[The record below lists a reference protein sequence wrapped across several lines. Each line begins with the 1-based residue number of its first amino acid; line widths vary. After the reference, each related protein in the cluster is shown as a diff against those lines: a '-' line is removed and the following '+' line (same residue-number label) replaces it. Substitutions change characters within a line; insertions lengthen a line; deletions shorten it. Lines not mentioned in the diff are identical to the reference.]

1 MGTVIELI
9 DPNFCIV
16 NFAVVAVLFLSLF
29 FCFFFLFFFCFF
41 LFFVFV
47 FLLFSSLF
55 VFFIYLFFKGKGER
69 VHLNLKNAQSDQFNQ
84 KLLSFA

>member
-1 MGTVIELI
+1 MGAVIELI

-29 FCFFFLFFFCFF
+29 FCFFFLFFCCCLF
-41 LFFVFV
+41 LV

>member
-29 FCFFFLFFFCFF
+29 SFFFLFLFCFF
-41 LFFVFV
+41 YCLVVCLCFCFSYIH
-47 FLLFSSLF
+47 FLRGRE
-55 VFFIYLFFKGKGER
+55 KG
-69 VHLNLKNAQSDQFNQ
+69 LI
-84 KLLSFA
+84 

>member
-29 FCFFFLFFFCFF
+29 SFFFLFLLCFFYCLVVCLCFCFSYIHF
-41 LFFVFV
+41 LRGRE
-47 FLLFSSLF
+47 
-55 VFFIYLFFKGKGER
+55 KG
-69 VHLNLKNAQSDQFNQ
+69 LI
-84 KLLSFA
+84 

>member
-29 FCFFFLFFFCFF
+29 SVFLVFWF
-41 LFFVFV
+41 LFFVCFFTV
-47 FLLFSSLF
+47 CLCFCFSYIHFLRGGE
-55 VFFIYLFFKGKGER
+55 KG
-69 VHLNLKNAQSDQFNQ
+69 LI
-84 KLLSFA
+84 

>member
-29 FCFFFLFFFCFF
+29 SFFFLFFFLCF
-41 LFFVFV
+41 

-55 VFFIYLFFKGKGER
+55 VFLFFIYPFFKGRGER
-69 VHLNLKNAQSDQFNQ
+69 VNFN
-84 KLLSFA
+84 

>member
-29 FCFFFLFFFCFF
+29 SFFLFFFWFFYCLVVCLCFCFSYIHF
-41 LFFVFV
+41 LRGGE
-47 FLLFSSLF
+47 
-55 VFFIYLFFKGKGER
+55 KG
-69 VHLNLKNAQSDQFNQ
+69 LI
-84 KLLSFA
+84 

>member
-1 MGTVIELI
+1 MGAVIELI

-29 FCFFFLFFFCFF
+29 FCFFV

>member
-29 FCFFFLFFFCFF
+29 FCFFVLFLFLFFYCLVACLYFSYIYF
-41 LFFVFV
+41 LRGREKG
-47 FLLFSSLF
+47 
-55 VFFIYLFFKGKGER
+55 FI
-69 VHLNLKNAQSDQFNQ
+69 
-84 KLLSFA
+84 

>member
-1 MGTVIELI
+1 MGAVIELI
-9 DPNFCIV
+9 DPNSCIV

-29 FCFFFLFFFCFF
+29 FCFFVLFFF